1 MAERPIKGWIW
12 PRDRSY
18 QGRKYGR
25 GMDLMNDIFSGQGPD
40 IFIGRLDTLVR
51 LPTKSRWSR
60 WADLYP
66 DPNDRGLPAMPW
78 ADRYTK
84 RYDFKTRRYA
94 DRSPDVWSKVEW
106 DYDPYGKFYLRAWWD
121 ADGRRHVGRLPDPP
135 SRTSF

>member
-12 PRDRSY
+12 PRDRPY

-25 GMDLMNDIFSGQGPD
+25 GIDLMKDVLSGQGPD

-66 DPNDRGLPAMPW
+66 NPNDRGLPAMPW
-78 ADRYTK
+78 ADRNRK
-84 RYDFKTRRYA
+84 RYDFSTRRYA
-94 DRSPDVWSKVEW
+94 NPHPDMWSKMEW
-106 DYDPYGKFYLRAWWD
+106 DYDVYGELYLRAWWD
-121 ADGRRHVGRLPDPP
+121 VNGRRHPGELPSSLSPI
-135 SRTSF
+135 SF